1 MFGNAIYAITPQASV
16 RGGLRYTWDKKQL
29 DVAKQQGQSALKLIQ
44 SAAPANVPAGVGNS
58 LNIVA

>member
-1 MFGNAIYAITPQASV
+1 MAVGSLSSASAAAQYAVAV
-16 RGGLRYTWDKKQL
+16 DKKQL